1 MSPLHTTRRLAIG
14 SARRGTL
21 LIVVAA
27 ISALL
32 MSMALVFL
40 VNMRSDMEESN
51 VLVQEAQARLVL
63 IAALQYIQE
72 SSRLGWD
79 NPATPEHEEA
89 FGWADVRDG
98 SPGPKDRNG
107 NPLYAVGS
115 GTFPDIGGRAARFPL
130 FVMERP
136 PFALSQTFT
145 YNPLPL
151 DPSKDWNQLINYT
164 TRDPQPAVETWGEF
178 SRGRKQPRHDS
189 LGRSWMRI
197 YRDRNPTPDPTGSP
211 RPPVE
216 PATFTITCGAGSTN
230 GFRTYAEAQLAGEAA
245 LFNDDPAY
253 FNLLRSRETVLWFR
267 AQWTSA
273 VGGSGMGI
281 RIKSGLYEL
290 PEINKESYY
299 KSGSYD
305 VYSGRPAAGSDHH
318 WWVNRNPIG
327 SILWI
332 QRVEHEPAE
341 W

>member
-1 MSPLHTTRRLAIG
+1 MS
-14 SARRGTL
+14 RRGTL
-21 LIVVAA
+21 LIVVAG

-32 MSMALVFL
+32 MSMALVHL
-40 VNMRSDMEESN
+40 VSMRSDMEESN
-51 VLVQEAQARLVL
+51 LLVQEAQARLVL

-89 FGWADVRDG
+89 FGWTDVRDG
-98 SPGPKDRNG
+98 SAGPKDRNG
-107 NPLYAVGS
+107 NPLYQVGS
-115 GTFPDIGGRAARFPL
+115 GKFPDIGGTAARFPL
-130 FVMERP
+130 YVMERP
-136 PFALSQTFT
+136 PFALSEKFT

-151 DPSKDWNQLINYT
+151 EPTKTWAQLINYT
-164 TRDPQPAVETWGEF
+164 TPDPQPAAETWGEF
-178 SRGRKQPRHDS
+178 SRGRPQPRQES

-197 YRDRNPTPDPTGSP
+197 YRERNPAPDPSGQP

-216 PATFTITCGAGSTN
+216 PATFTITCGAGPTD
-230 GFRTYAEAQLAGEAA
+230 GFRTYDEAVAAGQAGM
-245 LFNDDPAY
+245 FNNDRQY
-253 FNLLRSRETVLWFR
+253 FNLLRSQEAILWFR

-281 RIKSGLYEL
+281 RIKSGFFEL

-299 KSGSYD
+299 KAGSYD
-305 VYSGRPAAGSDHH
+305 VYAGRGAAGSDHH

-332 QRVEHEPAE
+332 ERVPQEPAE